1 MSSFTDTDSISQQS
15 MMAKCV
21 GLDLDSL
28 ATQGLLPPK
37 PGSAVGANISPITL
51 KGKPLE
57 IVVGAIERPTRVV
70 FEASTFDTHLAATR
84 LNICV

>member
-1 MSSFTDTDSISQQS
+1 MFE
-15 MMAKCV
+15 
-21 GLDLDSL
+21 SL
-28 ATQGLLPPK
+28 TIEESLPPK
-37 PGSAVGANISPITL
+37 PGSAVGANTLPLTL